1 MFEPGQKVMYLLDG
15 NYIEAEMWCIS
26 TCNDDIVLN
35 QYLDPNYKPISYSI
49 LYWNDVP
56 QPCVLTG
63 VKRHELFDKSEWLS
77 NNRDKK
83 IDGLLDE

>member
-1 MFEPGQKVMYLLDG
+1 MLNPGEKAMYLLNG
-15 NYIEAEMWCIS
+15 KYIEVDILMIV
-26 TCNDDIVLN
+26 DDVVLN
-35 QYLDPNYKPISYSI
+35 QHLDPNYKPESYNI

-63 VKRHELFDKSEWLS
+63 VKRHELIEKSEWIS
-77 NNRDKK
+77 NNRNKK